1 MSVGK
6 ILIVED
12 ERIVAKD
19 IQSTLQNLGYEIL
32 AMVSS
37 GEEAVSRAAEMRPD
51 LVLMDI
57 MLKGQMDGIQAA
69 QVIQDRFS
77 IPVIYLTAY
86 ADSSTLQRAKITT
99 PFGYILKPFEERELH
114 TTIEMALYRHQMD
127 RKFRESE
134 DRFRTLTETATDGII
149 VIDEES
155 SMLYVNPAV
164 EKIFGYAS
172 AEMLGVSLTTLMPD
186 NIRQTH
192 LERMARYIE
201 TGGQTLKWESIE
213 FSGLHKSGRE
223 IPLELSFS
231 EFTKD
236 GKRYFTGVARDIT
249 QRKESEEALWDADR
263 RAIIEY
269 ESLLERIAS
278 LAQVLGTARDFPVIF
293 RALRDF
299 AKRSTPCSGLFISLF
314 NQESRL
320 RTPVYA
326 WSECVEEDVMNLPPM
341 EMSESP
347 HSRAVATGQTIIT
360 DDFQAAV
367 KGQPAV
373 HIGMEI
379 NPNLPQSSLVVPMSM
394 MGRIIGA
401 VEVQSTELSA
411 FKQEH
416 ATAMNMAANLAAVAV
431 DNMQLLE
438 REQQYKEQLQQSQKM
453 EAVGR
458 LAGGVAHDFNNLLTV
473 ITGYSDLSIRHLEN
487 DNPIRRNIEEIR
499 KAGERAAA
507 LTRQLLAFSRKQ
519 VLQPKVLDMNSII
532 ADMKIMMHRLIGE
545 DIDLLTALEPS
556 LGRVK
561 ADPNQ
566 VEQIILNLAVNARDA
581 MPGGGKI
588 TIETANAE
596 LDSAD
601 VKRHMD
607 VQPGLYVMLAVRD
620 NGCGI
625 SQEVQQRIFEPFFTT
640 KEQGKGTGLG
650 LSMVYGI
657 VKQSNGHIWVDSEVG
672 RGTTFKIYLPCIEEA
687 LLNSES
693 KAKSGELLYG
703 KETILLVEDDE
714 LVRQMA
720 SDILKT
726 VGYTI
731 LEAQHGGEALS
742 ICKQHQEPLDLI
754 LTDVVMPQMSGR
766 ELAERVAL
774 IRPEA
779 RVLYMSG
786 YTDDAI
792 VHHGVLDEGTPFLEK
807 PFTPEALARKVRE
820 VLDASINAPTV
831 SRET

>member
-6 ILIVED
+6 LLIVED

-149 VIDEES
+149 VLDEES

-172 AEMLGVSLTTLMPD
+172 AEMLGASLTTLMPD

-201 TGGQTLKWESIE
+201 TGEQPLNWESIE

-278 LAQVLGTARDFPVIF
+278 LAQVLGTARDLPVIF

-314 NQESRL
+314 NQESNL

-401 VEVQSTELSA
+401 VEVQSNELSA
-411 FKQEH
+411 FRQEH

-487 DNPIRRNIEEIR
+487 GNPIRRNVEEIR

-545 DIDLLTALEPS
+545 DFDLLTALEPS

-596 LDSAD
+596 LDSTD

-650 LSMVYGI
+650 LSTVYGI
-657 VKQSNGHIWVDSEVG
+657 VKQSDGHIWVDSEVG
-672 RGTTFKIYLPCIEEA
+672 RGTTFKIYLPCVEEA
-687 LLNSES
+687 LTNSES

-774 IRPEA
+774 IRPKA